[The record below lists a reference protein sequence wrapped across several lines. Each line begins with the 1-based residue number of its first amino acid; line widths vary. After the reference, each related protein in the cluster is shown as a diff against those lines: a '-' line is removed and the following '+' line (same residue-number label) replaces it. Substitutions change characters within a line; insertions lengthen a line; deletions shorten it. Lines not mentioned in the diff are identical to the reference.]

1 MINKC
6 RSSGMTSIAV
16 GISLLLQPGD
26 VCTIG
31 AFGQQATSTAA
42 VSVAN
47 LSPEV
52 HGDILMF
59 RREYQAA
66 IAAYSSSPEQ
76 SAAILN
82 KTGVAYHH
90 LYAFDK
96 AKAAYERALR
106 LKPNFPDALNNLGA
120 IYYQEG
126 DFKKAEQL
134 YRRALKLEPG
144 NATVA
149 QNLGTAYFAQ
159 GNLRKGTEA
168 YRIALQSDPG
178 AFSES
183 NNEDAIGKPTTPNE
197 RSKQDYCLAALF
209 AHAGMNDRA
218 VEFLRKALDAGFDD
232 YKRLTDDPDFAN
244 LRQTPEFAQLLREE
258 RRQ

>member
-1 MINKC
+1 
-6 RSSGMTSIAV
+6 MTSVAV

-26 VCTIG
+26 LYIIG

-42 VSVAN
+42 VSVN
-47 LSPEV
+47 NPSPEAR
-52 HGDILMF
+52 GDLLMF

-66 IAAYSSSPEQ
+66 IAAYSSSPDQ

-82 KTGVAYHH
+82 KIGVAYHH
-90 LYAFDK
+90 LYALDK
-96 AKAAYERALR
+96 AKAAYEHALR

-120 IYYQEG
+120 IFFQEG
-126 DFKKAEQL
+126 DFTKAEQL

-144 NATVA
+144 KATAA
-149 QNLGTAYFAQ
+149 QNLGAAYFAQ
-159 GNLRKGTEA
+159 GKLRKGTEA
-168 YRIALQSDPG
+168 YRIALQSDPS
-178 AFSES
+178 AFSGH
-183 NNEDAIGKPTTPNE
+183 NNEDVVGKPATSKE

-209 AHAGMNDRA
+209 AHAGMDDRA

-232 YKRLTDDPDFAN
+232 YKRLSDDPDFAN
-244 LRQTPEFAQLLREE
+244 LRKSPEFAQLMSEE